1 MTRSDAQDNR
11 KRILRAFSDLVKAGP
26 PQLPT
31 MTDIVRQSGL
41 GRGTVYRHF
50 PEVGDLVFAHLNEGY
65 HTLCSSYEPE
75 WIKGDAK
82 AIRVGF
88 EAFLL
93 RFYDFNRRNHS
104 ILATPEFMTS
114 EGRQLAKAELRRKI
128 YVTLTR
134 LSDAPL
140 KPVELTKWADVIACC
155 VETDHIGS
163 SSLLESR
170 PDVSIGIGMTLL
182 DACLG

>member
-1 MTRSDAQDNR
+1 MTRSDAKDN
-11 KRILRAFSDLVKAGP
+11 KAKILYAFADLVKAGP
-26 PQLPT
+26 SRLPS
-31 MTDIVRQSGL
+31 MTEIVKRSGL

-65 HTLCSSYEPE
+65 HEVCSSYEPE
-75 WIKGDAK
+75 WINGNAK
-82 AIRVGF
+82 AIRARF

-104 ILATPEFMTS
+104 ILATPEFLTS
-114 EGRQLAKAELRRKI
+114 EGRKLAKAELRRKI

-134 LSDAPL
+134 LSETPL

-155 VETDHIGS
+155 VETEHIGS
-163 SSLLESR
+163 SSLLEAR

-182 DACLG
+182 DACLE